1 MKDPT
6 FLFTDIEGSTELLR
20 RLGTGY
26 ATVLERHRRTIRA
39 VVSASGGHEVDT
51 AGDAFFVVFDDSA
64 PAVNAA
70 LAAQLRL
77 AAENRTS
84 EVQVKVRMGL
94 HTGSATLVSGGYVGL
109 AVHQAA
115 RICHAAHGGQVL
127 VSEDLVEELPAPLP
141 AGAFLIDLGFHRLK
155 DFEEPRRLYQL
166 AKNGLAGVF
175 PPPRTLPPLASGIPA
190 EPNPLVGR
198 SSEIDQIVAL
208 LLDPTVR
215 LLTLVGPG
223 GVGKTRLAV
232 EAARRLA
239 HQLRDGVAFVSLAP
253 ITDPA
258 GVTAALAETLGLTE
272 MEGRQSDPAA
282 ALSERQLL
290 VVLDN
295 FEHLLAATP
304 IVLDLLKRCPSLKL
318 LATSRA
324 ALRLTGEREL
334 QINPMSL
341 PPLDGKFSGA
351 ELSRFDAPAL
361 FASRARDVLPD
372 FQLDDSNAIVISAI
386 CRRLD
391 GLPLALE
398 LAAAR
403 LKLFSLENLLSRL
416 DNALD
421 TLGIAARDRPDR
433 QQTIRAAIAWSYNLL
448 APAEQSFLEQ
458 MSIFSGGFALDSAE
472 AVGVVP
478 NAGPIEL
485 LGSLLDNSLVR
496 RIETAGDEPRFGM
509 LELVRQFARSKL
521 QRRADA
527 RAVQNRLAEHFLEV
541 AATTAP
547 ELASANRERAL
558 SRLSQDNDNLEQ
570 ALTHL
575 LGLGDADAALRLAAD
590 LSWYWYHVGRFSGGR
605 TWLSRCLALD
615 PASSSPAVRATALAG
630 SARLARYQL
639 DMEPA
644 RDLARKAIEQAN
656 MSSDD
661 RTIGYA
667 LYVLGLVEQVDAD
680 PRAVGHAQ
688 LAAQTL
694 RRAGDAWGEALAL
707 FYTGAFAIFLGPRE
721 VVRPALDESGR
732 IFREMGDGWGLA
744 GALFYLGMLDQ
755 QEGETVAARRLIEE
769 SVELFRKSGDRW
781 RLQTALDF
789 LARLVDDA
797 GGDASGIRAEVTA
810 IRRDLGIK
818 QS

>member
-1 MKDPT
+1 
-6 FLFTDIEGSTELLR
+6 
-20 RLGTGY
+20 
-26 ATVLERHRRTIRA
+26 
-39 VVSASGGHEVDT
+39 
-51 AGDAFFVVFDDSA
+51 
-64 PAVNAA
+64 
-70 LAAQLRL
+70 
-77 AAENRTS
+77 
-84 EVQVKVRMGL
+84 
-94 HTGSATLVSGGYVGL
+94 
-109 AVHQAA
+109 
-115 RICHAAHGGQVL
+115 
-127 VSEDLVEELPAPLP
+127 
-141 AGAFLIDLGFHRLK
+141 
-155 DFEEPRRLYQL
+155 
-166 AKNGLAGVF
+166 
-175 PPPRTLPPLASGIPA
+175 
-190 EPNPLVGR
+190 
-198 SSEIDQIVAL
+198 
-208 LLDPTVR
+208 
-215 LLTLVGPG
+215 
-223 GVGKTRLAV
+223 
-232 EAARRLA
+232 
-239 HQLRDGVAFVSLAP
+239 
-253 ITDPA
+253 
-258 GVTAALAETLGLTE
+258 
-272 MEGRQSDPAA
+272 
-282 ALSERQLL
+282 
-290 VVLDN
+290 
-295 FEHLLAATP
+295 
-304 IVLDLLKRCPSLKL
+304 
-318 LATSRA
+318 
-324 ALRLTGEREL
+324 
-334 QINPMSL
+334 MSL
-341 PPLDGKFSGA
+341 PPLEGKFSGA

-361 FASRARDVLPD
+361 FASRARDVLPA

-421 TLGIAARDRPDR
+421 TLGVATRDRPDR
-433 QQTIRAAIAWSYNLL
+433 QQTIRAAIAWSYDLL

-478 NAGPIEL
+478 DARPIDL

-509 LELVRQFARSKL
+509 LELVRQFANSKL
-521 QRRADA
+521 QRRADL

-541 AATTAP
+541 AATAAP
-547 ELASANRERAL
+547 ELASAHREQAL
-558 SRLSQDNDNLEQ
+558 RRLSQDNDNLEQ

-575 LGLGDADAALRLAAD
+575 LALGDADAALRLAAD
-590 LSWYWYHVGRFSGGR
+590 LSWYWYHVGRFTGGR
-605 TWLSRCLALD
+605 AWLSRCLALR
-615 PASSSPAVRATALAG
+615 PASSSPAVRAAALTG

-644 RDLARKAIEQAN
+644 RDLARKAMEQAN
-656 MSSDD
+656 LSSDD
-661 RTIGYA
+661 RTLGYA

-688 LAAQTL
+688 LAAETL

-732 IFREMGDGWGLA
+732 IFREMGDVWGLA
-744 GALFYLGMLDQ
+744 GALFYLGMLDR
-755 QEGETVAARRLIEE
+755 QEGETIAARRLIEE

-789 LARLVDDA
+789 HARLVGDA
-797 GGDASGIRAEVTA
+797 GEDASGIRAEVAA

>member
-39 VVSASGGHEVDT
+39 VVSASGGYEVDT
-51 AGDAFFVVFDDSA
+51 AGDSFFVVCDDSA

-155 DFEEPRRLYQL
+155 DFDEPRRLSQL
-166 AKNGLAGVF
+166 AKTGLAGVF

-258 GVTAALAETLGLTE
+258 GMTAALAETLGLTQ

-290 VVLDN
+290 VVLDEL
-295 FEHLLAATP
+295 EH
-304 IVLDLLKRCPSLKL
+304 
-318 LATSRA
+318 
-324 ALRLTGEREL
+324 
-334 QINPMSL
+334 
-341 PPLDGKFSGA
+341 
-351 ELSRFDAPAL
+351 
-361 FASRARDVLPD
+361 
-372 FQLDDSNAIVISAI
+372 
-386 CRRLD
+386 
-391 GLPLALE
+391 
-398 LAAAR
+398 
-403 LKLFSLENLLSRL
+403 LLSRL
-416 DNALD
+416 DNALH

-478 NAGPIEL
+478 GAGPIDL

-644 RDLARKAIEQAN
+644 RDLARKAVEQAN
-656 MSSDD
+656 LSSDD

-744 GALFYLGMLDQ
+744 GALFYLGMLDH
-755 QEGETVAARRLIEE
+755 QEGETIAARRLIEE

-789 LARLVDDA
+789 LARLVGDA